1 MSLAS
6 AMNVNNCHL
15 WGLKMFDLFI
25 TDWFT
30 LMIAALGGWG
40 LTLFLGRVSWPKP
53 PLDRFI
59 VALLGALYL
68 SLMYGSLSKSVPL
81 FFAVAGFAFAGV
93 GLRSFVELCLRH
105 WEISQAVEAINA
117 LPTLEERL
125 KHLGTLPV
133 GIQHKVLRRTLGPEL
148 LPMFKW

>member
-1 MSLAS
+1 
-6 AMNVNNCHL
+6 
-15 WGLKMFDLFI
+15 MFDLFI

-40 LTLFLGRVSWPKP
+40 ITLFLGRVSWPNP

-59 VALLGALYL
+59 VAALGALYL
-68 SLMYGSLSKSVPL
+68 SLLYGSLSKSVPQ

-93 GLRSFVELCLRH
+93 GLRSFMELCQRH
-105 WEISQAVEAINA
+105 WEISQAIEAINA

-125 KHLGTLPV
+125 AHLGSLPV
-133 GIQHKVLRRTLGPEL
+133 DIQPMVLKRTLGPQL
-148 LPMFKW
+148 MPMYKW